1 MFCQNKN
8 SHRSLRYISGS
19 KTLINSL
26 NIVIKL
32 QQNKCYDLD
41 NNVNHISRCSVWY
54 WSLTIYNAVFS
65 GLHVC

>member
-1 MFCQNKN
+1 MCQNIN
-8 SHRSLRYISGS
+8 TLRSLGYVGGS

-32 QQNKCYDLD
+32 QQNRRYDLN
-41 NNVNHISRCSVWY
+41 NNVNYISRCSVWH

-65 GLHVC
+65 GLPVY